1 FFSTLLLL
9 AKPKKRRL
17 SEICIYGPI
26 YVLTPLIPIII
37 TNLLLIPEDF
47 SNDYGVFGI
56 RLLNIV

>member
-1 FFSTLLLL
+1 ML

-17 SEICIYGPI
+17 SEICIYGRI
-26 YVLTPLIPIII
+26 YVLTPLIPIIT